1 LRFSSGHHAEHFR
14 NRCPE
19 SFFPSITPAFNAT
32 ADQGSMDYY
41 WVEYGP
47 SDIALDLN
55 VPGAMAGQSFQTPDS
70 SFTTVPQNL
79 RQQVTV
85 KINAEIYAQASAL
98 FGFGP
103 STTNVLT
110 QTFDAS
116 ALVGNA
122 ITAGSLVNG
131 TGGGGLDFTA
141 TTFTYTPFL
150 VVGSGTP
157 DVSQDQ
163 LITGTDFQEF
173 YTNFPLGSQI
183 LTGLFLEIDADDYT
197 YTQQAYTHTMFDRLG
212 PAARQGNA
220 SLSRSLPPTPI
231 PAITE
236 LDLTSANINTA
247 RQPLA
252 SIQAQQT
259 RLTTAYNNYEAIK
272 AEIASVPTTGT
283 LTDS

>member
-1 LRFSSGHHAEHFR
+1 
-14 NRCPE
+14 
-19 SFFPSITPAFNAT
+19 
-32 ADQGSMDYY
+32 M
-41 WVEYGP
+41 
-47 SDIALDLN
+47 ALD
-55 VPGAMAGQSFQTPDS
+55 PG
-70 SFTTVPQNL
+70 
-79 RQQVTV
+79 
-85 KINAEIYAQASAL
+85 
-98 FGFGP
+98 
-103 STTNVLT
+103 TTNVLT

-116 ALVGNA
+116 ALVGNV
-122 ITAGSLVNG
+122 ITAGNLVNG
-131 TGGGGLDFTA
+131 TSGGGLDFTA

-150 VVGSGTP
+150 VIGSGAP

-173 YTNFPLGSQI
+173 YTNFPLGSQV

-212 PAARQGNA
+212 PAARQGNVSV
-220 SLSRSLPPTPI
+220 SLSLPPTPT

-272 AEIASVPTTGT
+272 AELASVPTSGT
-283 LTDS
+283 LTDSQQEIVQQSTSIGQFLTIAENELITLTYNYHADLLTKQLETGYYSRVYPNSPRITIGRVPSTAETPRNCWTF